1 MSESVSTMVA
11 TPKRI
16 FLTGGSG
23 YVGRNLIRHF
33 VGKGSTVVA
42 LARSPAS
49 AAAVQE
55 LGAIPFSGDIFAAG
69 LIDGMEGCHALIHAA
84 ADVDHGRG
92 GAEQW
97 RTNVDGTRHVFE
109 AARRSGVGRALII
122 STESVLLDGSPLID
136 ADETRPFPHRPA
148 GAYCRSK
155 GEAERLALSLAAP
168 GFAAMAVRPRFVW
181 GRDDTTA
188 LPHLVAAVTS
198 GKFAWISGGHYPTS
212 TTHVVNLGIGV
223 EAALTRGRGGE
234 AYFITDGQP
243 VEFRHFVTGLLAS
256 HGISA
261 PDKSVP
267 RGVVRAV
274 ATIGDILGRLSGGRI
289 KAPVS
294 RQEFATSAVPVTLD
308 IGKARRELG
317 YAPAMTTAEGL
328 AELVDWSAI
337 STDRAS

>member
-1 MSESVSTMVA
+1 MSDSVSTMA
-11 TPKRI
+11 SPPKRI

-49 AAAVQE
+49 AAAVQA
-55 LGAIPFSGDIFAAG
+55 LGATSFSGDIFAAG
-69 LIDGMEGCHALIHAA
+69 LIDGMAGCDALIHAA
-84 ADVDHGRG
+84 ADIDHGRG
-92 GAEQW
+92 SAEQQ

-136 ADETRPFPHRPA
+136 ADETRPFPRRPV
-148 GAYCRSK
+148 GAYSRSK
-155 GEAERLALSLAAP
+155 GEAERLALSQAAP

-188 LPHLVAAVTS
+188 LPQLVAAVTS

-212 TTHVVNLGIGV
+212 ATHVVNLGVGV
-223 EAALTRGRGGE
+223 ELALTRGRAGE
-234 AYFITDGQP
+234 VYFITDGQP
-243 VEFRHFVTGLLAS
+243 VEFRTFVTGLLAS
-256 HGISA
+256 QGISA
-261 PDKSVP
+261 PDKSMP
-267 RGVVRAV
+267 RGVVRTV
-274 ATIGDILGRLSGGRI
+274 ATIGDILGRLSDGRI

-317 YAPAMTTAEGL
+317 YAPTMTTAEGL
-328 AELVDWSAI
+328 AELADWSAI
-337 STDRAS
+337 GAARAF